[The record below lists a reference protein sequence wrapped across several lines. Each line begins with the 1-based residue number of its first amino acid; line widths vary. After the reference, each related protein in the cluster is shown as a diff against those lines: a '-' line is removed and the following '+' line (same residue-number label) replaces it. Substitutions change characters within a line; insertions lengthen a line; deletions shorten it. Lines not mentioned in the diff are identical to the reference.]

1 MGSICAPQFLREEEL
16 AVANLDA
23 KEGKII
29 RQRSYNR
36 DVFSVFMEISATF
49 DEATLSTALNEK
61 VNVDL
66 SRMVQ
71 VMSLKTEVRDFGI
84 TAEKMARTWNCEL
97 TSARRMFEQTTQMAV
112 RDFKDATM
120 TRRLKASNYQLSF
133 RHLKV
138 DLFTDTMFSKVKSCK
153 EMLAQKSMLRRMVGF
168 ECFR

>member
-1 MGSICAPQFLREEEL
+1 L

-29 RQRSYNR
+29 RQRAYNR
-36 DVFSVFMEISATF
+36 DVFSVFTEISATL
-49 DEATLSTALNEK
+49 DEDTLSTALNEK

-66 SRMVQ
+66 SRIVQ
-71 VMSLKTEVRDFGI
+71 VMSLNTEVRDFGM
-84 TAEKMARTWNCEL
+84 TAEKLARIWNCGL
-97 TSARRMFEQTTQMAV
+97 TSARRTLQQTTQLAV

-138 DLFTDTMFSKVKSCK
+138 DLFTDTKFSKVKSLRGNAC
-153 EMLAQKSMLRRMVGF
+153 AQVFMCWIMVGF
-168 ECFR
+168 ERSR